1 MFLLVFPSPLLPALQ
16 SNVEAVLVNVSQ
28 EGEMTDL
35 LSLQCQLSP
44 GPQYDLQ
51 VERLQHCLSLIY
63 RKDYQSVLF
72 VFPPTK
78 SAILGWDTRRYKILG
93 LDLSFFIV
101 SYLSPTTSSAITFY
115 FFSGRITTIE
125 LFSFSTRKLSCIFHV
140 IQPALF

>member
-1 MFLLVFPSPLLPALQ
+1 
-16 SNVEAVLVNVSQ
+16 
-28 EGEMTDL
+28 MTDL

-63 RKDYQSVLF
+63 RKDYQPVLF

-101 SYLSPTTSSAITFY
+101 LHKQRNTDDETF
-115 FFSGRITTIE
+115 
-125 LFSFSTRKLSCIFHV
+125 TRPVKV
-140 IQPALF
+140 G

>member
-51 VERLQHCLSLIY
+51 VEGLQHWLSLIY
-63 RKDYQSVLF
+63 RKDYQAVLF
-72 VFPPTK
+72 VFPPAKTT
-78 SAILGWDTRRYKILG
+78 ILGWDTRRYKILG

-101 SYLSPTTSSAITFY
+101 L
-115 FFSGRITTIE
+115 
-125 LFSFSTRKLSCIFHV
+125 LHK
-140 IQPALF
+140 QPVQC

>member
-1 MFLLVFPSPLLPALQ
+1 
-16 SNVEAVLVNVSQ
+16 
-28 EGEMTDL
+28 MTDL

-63 RKDYQSVLF
+63 RKDYQPVLF

-101 SYLSPTTSSAITFY
+101 LLNKQAVLELLTF
-115 FFSGRITTIE
+115 FQQELQPLNFSHFPHE
-125 LFSFSTRKLSCIFHV
+125 N
-140 IQPALF
+140 

>member
-1 MFLLVFPSPLLPALQ
+1 
-16 SNVEAVLVNVSQ
+16 
-28 EGEMTDL
+28 MTDL

-51 VERLQHCLSLIY
+51 VERLQLCLALIY
-63 RKDYQSVLF
+63 SKDYQAVLF

-101 SYLSPTTSSAITFY
+101 LLNKQAVLVARTSNLFSA
-115 FFSGRITTIE
+115 GITTIE
-125 LFSFSTRKLSCIFHV
+125 LFSFSTRELSCIFHV

>member
-1 MFLLVFPSPLLPALQ
+1 M
-16 SNVEAVLVNVSQ
+16 VNVSQ

-63 RKDYQSVLF
+63 RKDYQPVLF

-101 SYLSPTTSSAITFY
+101 LLNKQAVLVARTFNL
-115 FFSGRITTIE
+115 FQQELQPLNFSHFPHE
-125 LFSFSTRKLSCIFHV
+125 N
-140 IQPALF
+140 

>member
-44 GPQYDLQ
+44 GPQYDLP
-51 VERLQHCLSLIY
+51 VERFQLCLDLIY
-63 RKDYQSVLF
+63 RKDYEALLF

-78 SAILGWDTRRYKILG
+78 SASQVGYEEIQNIGAGFIILYCLLPLPHNKQCDNL
-93 LDLSFFIV
+93 LLFF
-101 SYLSPTTSSAITFY
+101 
-115 FFSGRITTIE
+115 
-125 LFSFSTRKLSCIFHV
+125 RKNYNN
-140 IQPALF
+140 

>member
-51 VERLQHCLSLIY
+51 VERLQLGLDLIY
-63 RKDYQSVLF
+63 SEDYQAVLF

-78 SAILGWDTRRYKILG
+78 SAI
-93 LDLSFFIV
+93 
-101 SYLSPTTSSAITFY
+101 
-115 FFSGRITTIE
+115 
-125 LFSFSTRKLSCIFHV
+125 
-140 IQPALF
+140 